1 MSKDIEDNGGSVL
14 LAFLVQEARDYYKQG
29 DT

>member
-1 MSKDIEDNGGSVL
+1 MSKDIGDNGGSIL
-14 LAFLVQEARDYYKQG
+14 LVSLVQEARDYYKQG